1 MTTAD
6 WALVISLL
14 SFVVSFGGF
23 IWNVWSKFIYPKPK
37 VHVTCA
43 FVHIVSDDKIDDAI
57 SLTAVNHGPIQV
69 TLGKAMLFKRG
80 FVTRKKGYGVLF
92 PLHNYPVVKDVTV
105 GPFGGGLPKKLEVGE
120 QFSVNFAPGHPAI
133 AADEWSYIGF
143 DDTFGR
149 THWASRRDLRE
160 TRKHVREFIAKFG
173 AAEA

>member
-14 SFVVSFGGF
+14 SLVVSLGAF

-37 VHVTCA
+37 VRVACA
-43 FVHIVSDDKIDDAI
+43 FVDVVGGDDVDEV
-57 SLTAVNHGPIQV
+57 SLTAVNHGPIEV
-69 TLGKAMLFKRG
+69 TLGKAMLFKRRFILG
-80 FVTRKKGYGVLF
+80 NKEYGILF
-92 PLHNYPVVKDVTV
+92 PLHNYPTVKDVTV
-105 GPFGGGLPKKLEVGE
+105 GPFGGGLPKKLEVGQ
-120 QFSVNFAPGHPAI
+120 QFSAHFTPGHPTI
-133 AADEWSYIGF
+133 ADDTWSHIGF

-160 TRKHVREFIAKFG
+160 TRKHVKDFIAKHG

>member
-14 SFVVSFGGF
+14 SFVVSLGAF

-37 VHVTCA
+37 VHVACA
-43 FVHIVSDDKIDDAI
+43 FVDVIGDGEVDEVV
-57 SLTAVNHGPIQV
+57 SLTAVNHGPIEV

-80 FVTRKKGYGVLF
+80 FMPGNKQYGVLF
-92 PLHNYPVVKDVTV
+92 PLHNYPIVKDATI

-120 QFSVNFAPGHPAI
+120 QFSVKFTPGHPEI
-133 AADEWSYIGF
+133 ADETWSHIGF

-160 TRKHVREFIAKFG
+160 TRKHVKEFIARHG
-173 AAEA
+173 AADA